1 MCADSTNT
9 MVIVPN
15 LRFLG
20 FICVIVSIASGSL
33 PGPLASNDLG
43 AAFSQ
48 SIDRSTFRKS
58 KDRYTS
64 TVHSNLL
71 TVDPTLHEHFDKYQF
86 TVPSAL
92 YDNVDR
98 YSLHVKPKLHQS
110 TYRYLS
116 TVYSFNRIHYGDS
129 DSHYKCLYESSECS
143 SLVQHTSHY
152 PINLARLQ
160 SHILWIC
167 FSGFMFFMIR
177 TRLSLTKPTNP
188 STNIAQNAR
197 NITPY
202 LPLIIYHLFM
212 ISTPHLVVST
222 VISPQQKLT
231 AVYNPTDN
239 DRFAWGLDVYGD
251 YALIGAYGD
260 NPKGTQSGS
269 VYVFQQHDDQWNVTQ
284 RLFPD
289 DGGYMDNFGRTVCV
303 YDSYAFIAAPYDNDM
318 GSDSGSVYI
327 YSNVDDIWTQSVK
340 LTPDDLTDNAFF
352 GWDIAMYHDY
362 ALIGAPSWWGSSPK
376 GSAYFYQKVNDSWT
390 FVMKVSPDT
399 PVTAGFGVS
408 VAMWDDHAIIGA
420 YEDTDDSGNI
430 TVSAYVYQKVN
441 DIWSQT
447 AKLIPSD
454 GTSGEDMNG
463 LPVSIYANYAVIGAS
478 YSNSIYIFENVN
490 GVWTET
496 QSISGES
503 SGDKFGRDVV
513 MYGQYILVGAEAA
526 NDGKG
531 KGYAFKNING
541 TWSLWDTFIAADGT
555 FSDRFAYSISV
566 YNNVVFFGAHKKN
579 NYQGAAYFTA
589 LNPHYSYCDFYSPA
603 IKPETENT
611 VASNLHVYEVMEISF
626 DLTVHNN
633 WTCPHTVC
641 HLFQIGTSLYDS
653 YPRLPLLGMPDAT
666 EGVLFHVPY
675 SDALDRNTKINYDE
689 DTYYNIIYDGNT
701 HSVYFRFSG
710 TQRIFAVDGEVVRQT
725 NGEYNSSQYYGDGYG
740 LFVTNTGS
748 PSYVPDVTMT
758 DFCVYSD
765 TEAPTK
771 SPSPAPSSAPSHST
785 NHPSLAPSSAPTNAP
800 SLVPSSAPT
809 IPPSNAPSFAP
820 SIAPSDSPSFAPSIA
835 PSMSPSIAPT
845 NAPSFA
851 PSIAPSFA
859 PSIAPTNVPSAVPTL
874 SPTTPPSNAPS
885 VNPTISPT
893 LAPTSSPT
901 TCWEFETNRLFSDDG
916 QNEESIAHK
925 LSQLQFVNP
934 VLNTS
939 KLVHASSF
947 YKQTVHY
954 THDDVQQLM
963 CDEMISC
970 LNTNIYFDDNAICNV
985 RCSGSHSCVA
995 ANIFMTNCDAAHIL
1009 CNGSNAC
1016 SELYVEVE
1024 SDAFMIECGVATSC
1038 NFIHINITGNNKK
1051 GNISCIDFGSCD
1063 GAQIFV
1069 DPANY
1074 QNVQLQMT
1082 SYSENV
1088 TFSNGFGYQ
1097 DVNQSVPYVDCNARE
1112 QYVRY
1117 NNTALPDN
1125 HVESLVLNEYKNGV
1139 FPCDGVTIIC
1149 FEDNDTSQA
1158 SECDIQFTAHS
1169 LTPNGSA
1176 PCYW

>member
-820 SIAPSDSPSFAPSIA
+820 SVSPSIA
-835 PSMSPSIAPT
+835 PSVA
-845 NAPSFA
+845 
-851 PSIAPSFA
+851 
-859 PSIAPTNVPSAVPTL
+859 PTL
-874 SPTTPPSNAPS
+874 SPTTPTFVPTATPTRYPTYNPTGDPTMEPTYDPTNDPTINPTMDPTTNPTNPTNSPTIDPTRDPTIDPTMDPTIDPTYVPTFDPTLDPTIDPTMDPTIDPTYVPTFYPTIDPTINPTTDPTVDPTRDPTIDPTTDPTMDPTSDPTRDPTTQPTTDPTTSPTVAPS
-885 VNPTISPT
+885 IAPTGHPSSFAELLDGLTISGEAGAGGFQGEMLVT
-893 LAPTSSPT
+893 LGLGSLSLFILVLAVFTKRNDDQDYEAVALYLLQCFDLYSDVILAALLYNYYLQAQSNTTVFDEQQIGFLALLCWVCILSAVIPYFLNIFTSI
-901 TCWEFETNRLFSDDG
+901 RIIG
-916 QNEESIAHK
+916 K
-925 LSQLQFVNP
+925 LSREKNIP
-934 VLNTS
+934 
-939 KLVHASSF
+939 SF
-947 YKQTVHY
+947 TK
-954 THDDVQQLM
+954 D
-963 CDEMISC
+963 
-970 LNTNIYFDDNAICNV
+970 YFD
-985 RCSGSHSCVA
+985 SH
-995 ANIFMTNCDAAHIL
+995 T
-1009 CNGSNAC
+1009 
-1016 SELYVEVE
+1016 
-1024 SDAFMIECGVATSC
+1024 
-1038 NFIHINITGNNKK
+1038 
-1051 GNISCIDFGSCD
+1051 
-1063 GAQIFV
+1063 
-1069 DPANY
+1069 
-1074 QNVQLQMT
+1074 
-1082 SYSENV
+1082 
-1088 TFSNGFGYQ
+1088 
-1097 DVNQSVPYVDCNARE
+1097 
-1112 QYVRY
+1112 
-1117 NNTALPDN
+1117 
-1125 HVESLVLNEYKNGV
+1125 
-1139 FPCDGVTIIC
+1139 
-1149 FEDNDTSQA
+1149 
-1158 SECDIQFTAHS
+1158 
-1169 LTPNGSA
+1169 
-1176 PCYW
+1176 